1 MARTT
6 ATIQETMDIEQAAQS
21 SLTDLNSPSQVA
33 IYTLWK
39 FIIAT
44 VINQLEQLWD
54 LLLADSEEV
63 IARAAVPSDRWL
75 QSKVFE
81 FQYDS
86 VTPQIMTINSDF
98 APEYATVDA
107 TKRIITRCSVKT
119 TSNRVV
125 TVKVAKDDPPVALSV
140 GELASLQG
148 YLTQGGDGTL
158 LNPGVG
164 IGFAGVEI
172 IASSLASDKVY
183 LEGTIYYD
191 GQYNS
196 TIQNDVI
203 QAIEDYLAAIP
214 FDGVIKVIDLT
225 DAIQNVAGVNDLLIE
240 NLAVRADTTAFA
252 SKTYLIQSF
261 TQAFTGYSLFAG
273 YCVEETTAGETF
285 TDKLTF
291 KVS

>member
-6 ATIQETMDIEQAAQS
+6 ETIQKTIDIEQAAQS
-21 SLTDLNSPSQVA
+21 SLTDLNSPSQAA

-39 FIIAT
+39 FIIAS

-54 LLLADSEEV
+54 SMIADNEDV
-63 IARAAVPSDRWL
+63 IAQAAVPSDRWL
-75 QSKVFE
+75 QAKVFE

-125 TVKVAKDDPPVALSV
+125 TVKVAKSDPPVALSV

-158 LNPGVG
+158 SNPGVG

-172 IASSLASDKVY
+172 IASSLASDKVF

-196 TIQNDVI
+196 TIQDAVI
-203 QAIEDYLAAIP
+203 QAIENYLASIP

-225 DAIQNVAGVNDLLIE
+225 DAIQSVPGVNDILIE
-240 NLAVRADTTAFA
+240 NFAVRADTTAFN
-252 SKTYLIQSF
+252 SKTFLIQNF

-273 YCVEETTAGETF
+273 YCVEETTVGETF

-291 KVS
+291 EVS